1 LTSKEDVGKIRRAM
15 VERQKVRDTGRRG
28 GEVPRRSKP
37 ATGLRD
43 PQGNGT
49 GKKVAVGSQNS
60 PVAGRKLSTGGQPLG
75 GWLMRGTATATGRTF
90 EVAVPTLRRED
101 AGDG

>member
-1 LTSKEDVGKIRRAM
+1 VHRTEY
-15 VERQKVRDTGRRG
+15 QRRG
-28 GEVPRRSKP
+28 P
-37 ATGLRD
+37 LY

-49 GKKVAVGSQNS
+49 GKKVAVGGRIP
-60 PVAGRKLSTGGQPLG
+60 PVAGRKLSTRAKPPGGFA
-75 GWLMRGTATATGRTF
+75 MTGTATATGRTF

>member
-1 LTSKEDVGKIRRAM
+1 V
-15 VERQKVRDTGRRG
+15 
-28 GEVPRRSKP
+28 
-37 ATGLRD
+37 TGLRDRLRGNDSGKSAVHRTESPRRGPLD